1 MDVKILVTTNVLK
14 IVNMFA
20 YSIVQEVV
28 HYHAHISVL
37 KLVPNLVLVVV

>member
-1 MDVKILVTTNVLK
+1 MDVKILVTISVLI

-28 HYHAHISVL
+28 HYHAHINVL
-37 KLVPNLVLVVV
+37 KLVPNLVHVVV